1 MNRINELFQHK
12 SKQVLSI
19 YFTAGHP
26 TPNSAMN
33 IIKELDKQGVDMIEI
48 GIPFSDPLADGP
60 VIQQSGQKALE
71 NGMTVKKLIAELKD
85 IRLQVK
91 TPLLMMGYFNTILR
105 FGVEDFCKE
114 ISQVGIDGVIFPD
127 MPIEVYENEYK
138 NIFEKYGVIP
148 VFLIC
153 PSTPLERIHQTE
165 RLSKGFIY
173 VVSSSSTTG
182 IKKGFSDENIA
193 YFKQVEALKL
203 NVPTMVG
210 FGISN
215 KDTFLSATEHANGAI
230 IGSAFIKALELPGSL
245 EQNIA
250 GFIKSIKG

>member
-26 TPNSAMN
+26 TPNSALT
-33 IIKELDKQGVDMIEI
+33 IIKELEKQGADMIEI

-60 VIQQSGQKALE
+60 VIQQSGLKALE
-71 NGMTVKKLIAELKD
+71 NGMTIKKLIAELKNV
-85 IRLQVK
+85 RPQVK
-91 TPLLMMGYFNTILR
+91 IPLLMMGYFNTILR
-105 FGVEDFCKE
+105 FGVEEFCKE
-114 ISQVGIDGVIFPD
+114 ISQIGIDGVIFPD
-127 MPIEVYENEYK
+127 MPIEVYEHEYK
-138 NIFEKYGVIP
+138 SIFEKYGVIA

-153 PSTPLERIHQTE
+153 PSTPIERIRQTE
-165 RLSKGFIY
+165 QLSKGFIY

-182 IKKGFSDENIA
+182 AKKGFSDENVA

-203 NVPTMVG
+203 SVPTMVG

-215 KDTFLSATEHANGAI
+215 RETFLSATGHANGAI
-230 IGSAFIKALELPGSL
+230 IGSAFIKALEQPGSM
-245 EQNIA
+245 EENIA